1 VLSLSDPAGII
12 AVVNIVS
19 DSPRRT
25 RRFRISSVEVLC
37 AVLLVAILGQGW
49 LQQAFDVPA
58 LRTGSTVFVAVCVQ
72 ALPFLVL
79 GVLISGAIAAFV
91 PARVLEKVL
100 PRRAG
105 AAVGVAGL
113 AGVALP
119 GCECA
124 SVPVARRLMGQGV
137 APAAA
142 LTFLLAAPA
151 VNPVVLVATAV
162 AFPGKPEMVLA
173 RFAGSLA
180 TAMVMGWLWARWGKL
195 EWITER
201 ALRRLPDV
209 AGGQRWRVFAETA
222 RTDLVEAG
230 GFLVLGALISS
241 ALNVL
246 VPARWFGVLG
256 DQLVLGIVVMA
267 VLAVVL
273 ALCSE
278 ADAFVAASFTE
289 MSVSSKLAFLVLG
302 PMLDLKLL
310 LMYTRVFRARL
321 IAILVACTVTQ
332 AAAYTMIV
340 HSLYNP
346 PPLAG
351 GKAGTSPAT
360 VSAPG
365 GAPTPADA
373 KPTAPTP

>member
-1 VLSLSDPAGII
+1 METISRSAPERKPA
-12 AVVNIVS
+12 
-19 DSPRRT
+19 
-25 RRFRISSVEVLC
+25 RRFKITSIEVLC
-37 AVLLVAILGQGW
+37 AILLIAILGQGW
-49 LQQAFDVPA
+49 LQQVFDVPA

-124 SVPVARRLMGQGV
+124 SVPVARRLIGQGV

-162 AFPGKPEMVLA
+162 AFPGNPEMVFA

-180 TAMVMGWLWARWGKL
+180 TAMVMGWLWAKWGKL
-195 EWITER
+195 DWIAER
-201 ALRRLPDV
+201 ALRRLPEV
-209 AGGQRWRVFAETA
+209 RPGSRWKTFAETA
-222 RTDLVEAG
+222 RGDLVEAG
-230 GFLVLGALISS
+230 GFLVLGAMI
-241 ALNVL
+241 AAAMNVL
-246 VPARWFGVLG
+246 VPAKWFGVLG
-256 DQLVLGIVVMA
+256 EQIVLGVLVMA

-278 ADAFVAASFTE
+278 ADAFVAASLTA
-289 MSVSSKLAFLVLG
+289 MPLLPKLVFLVVGPAIDVKLFALQTGTFGKSFALRFAPVTFVVALSCAVVSGTLILG
-302 PMLDLKLL
+302 
-310 LMYTRVFRARL
+310 
-321 IAILVACTVTQ
+321 
-332 AAAYTMIV
+332 
-340 HSLYNP
+340 
-346 PPLAG
+346 G
-351 GKAGTSPAT
+351 G
-360 VSAPG
+360 V
-365 GAPTPADA
+365 
-373 KPTAPTP
+373 